1 MCFHGVGA
9 WLLIRF
15 SHLGFFLI
23 APFPDLCLLVP
34 LYLTFFRFETALR
47 MKDPAIA
54 VPYWASNL
62 DSEMED
68 PSKSIIWSEDF
79 LGNGDGFVVT
89 GPFKE
94 FRVHSTDSVLNRN
107 VGAAGSL
114 FTNEGIHGILSQN
127 NTRQIITPTAGFENN
142 LEQQHNTAHRW
153 VGGNMD
159 DLSTSAWDPV
169 FYLHHSFVDYLWE
182 EFRTKQKVLGIDP
195 ERDYPDT
202 NYGTEHH
209 ASDAPLGFA
218 DLRNIDAVANVFADL
233 VKYDPSPACS
243 IRHPSCGSKYLRCDL
258 ERPIPL
264 CISLSREEVHKKL
277 DDDMEICVEP
287 HLSRAVQNNFAINQF
302 CDIRKWAYITVNVI
316 LQRPPEFVHYN
327 AYPVYNN
334 EPERSKDIFSTVTS
348 KKNISQILATY
359 PNCRRTNSV
368 ARKIFIESHGLNYYG
383 NYKDFTVLDQRHALS
398 SATTYVGIKSPDTNY
413 TDVIL
418 YAYDFC
424 GRSCRAY
431 CLDMSLPTPK
441 SKPCAGVI
449 RVTPDEPK
457 LYGSSYADA
466 INNVWRADHQDDLP
480 EVVQNQAAVTFYC
493 DYSGAWPWDEN
504 IQLKRFQQNR
514 ASKVNNKAT
523 PQSMNR
529 DNPSSSR
536 GIKHR
541 SENNVKENARS
552 IKTVKTIKAINQI
565 PEVRTFDL
573 RTATSRPTLPRSN
586 FPITRPTQIR
596 TQVSK
601 PRSALPSTRI
611 TKTRVKPG
619 SRKVNS
625 NIKTASSN
633 QRMMRRNPLFRR
645 VEMTSIPQVQNKRTR
660 MPNRLGKYM
669 LIIILHRFH
678 TYYISL
684 PKVYI

>member
-1 MCFHGVGA
+1 
-9 WLLIRF
+9 
-15 SHLGFFLI
+15 
-23 APFPDLCLLVP
+23 
-34 LYLTFFRFETALR
+34 

-54 VPYWASNL
+54 IPYWASNL

-89 GPFKE
+89 GPFKN

-127 NTRQIITPTAGFENN
+127 YTRQIISPTAMFESN

-169 FYLHHSFVDYLWE
+169 FFLHHSFVDYIWE
-182 EFRTKQKVLGIDP
+182 EFRTKQKMQGIDP
-195 ERDYPDT
+195 ETDYPDT
-202 NYGTEHH
+202 KYGTDHH
-209 ASDAPLGFA
+209 APDAPLGFG

-258 ERPIPL
+258 KRPIPL

-277 DDDMEICVEP
+277 DDDMEICVES

-327 AYPVYNN
+327 AYPVFNN
-334 EPERSKDIFSTVTS
+334 EPERSKDIFSTISST
-348 KKNISQILATY
+348 KNISQILATY

-398 SATTYVGIKSPDTNY
+398 SATTYIGIKSPESNY

-424 GRSCRAY
+424 GRSCRPY
-431 CLDMSLPTPK
+431 CLDMTLSPPK

-449 RVTPDEPK
+449 RVTADEPK
-457 LYGSSYADA
+457 LYGRNYADA
-466 INNVWRADHQDDLP
+466 VNNVWRAEHLDDLP
-480 EVVQNQAAVTFYC
+480 EIVQNKAAVTFYC
-493 DYSGAWPWDEN
+493 DYSGAWPWDED
-504 IQLKRFQQNR
+504 IQLKHFKRT
-514 ASKVNNKAT
+514 SAT
-523 PQSMNR
+523 KINLTNHDNVQTKPITR
-529 DNPSSSR
+529 DNPKKPQGSKQSV
-536 GIKHR
+536 
-541 SENNVKENARS
+541 ENGAKTTALS
-552 IKTVKTIKAINQI
+552 IQTTKTIQNVNHI
-565 PEVRTFDL
+565 PLVRTFDL
-573 RTATSRPTLPRSN
+573 RSATSRPALPRSN
-586 FPITRPTQIR
+586 FPLKRPTVPR
-596 TQVSK
+596 TNISK
-601 PRSALPSTRI
+601 NRHALSRTRI
-611 TKTRVKPG
+611 PRTRVKQG
-619 SRKVNS
+619 TRNVNS

-633 QRMMRRNPLFRR
+633 QRTVRRNPLFRQI
-645 VEMTSIPQVQNKRTR
+645 EITNNPQVQSQRTR
-660 MPNRLGKYM
+660 ASRRLGKFFQRQQFRINVS
-669 LIIILHRFH
+669 LFH
-678 TYYISL
+678 A
-684 PKVYI
+684 